1 MNLRPE
7 AIKSKEAVGL
17 RKIDLSVLKDDSGRR
32 ERYGSDPKVR
42 AVKVGP
48 LTIGGGA
55 PVVVQSMCSTDTRDV
70 DATLAQVHRLVE
82 AGCELVRV
90 AVPDEKASAALPDIV
105 KGAGVP
111 IVADIHFHYKRA
123 IEAIEAGV
131 AKVRLNPGNIGSRDR
146 VKAVVDAAGAAG
158 ISIRIG
164 VNSGSMPDDILQ
176 RDKYLVTP
184 EGMVEA
190 ALREVEIL
198 EREKFRSIIVS
209 MKATETKVMIE
220 ANRLFRKKCDI
231 PLHLGI
237 TEAGLEGYGTI
248 KSSIGIGSLLCDGI
262 GETIRVSLT
271 AEPEEE
277 IKVCW
282 WILEASGVR
291 RRSAELVAC
300 PTCGRIEIDLFSL
313 ASEVE
318 KLLKGVDLPIK
329 VSVMGCVVNGPGES
343 RDADIGVVGGKGKG
357 LILRKGVIVHTVA
370 EDELLPMFK
379 RELDALVEEHRLA
392 EAG

>member
-1 MNLRPE
+1 VNR
-7 AIKSKEAVGL
+7 S
-17 RKIDLSVLKDDSGRR
+17 
-32 ERYGSDPKVR
+32 RYGSDPAVR
-42 AVKVGP
+42 AVRVGS

-55 PVVVQSMCSTDTRDV
+55 PVVVQSMCSTDTRDAE
-70 DATLAQVHRLVE
+70 ATLAQVHRLVE

-90 AVPDEKASAALPDIV
+90 AVPDEKASAALPKIV
-105 KGAGVP
+105 AEAGVP

-123 IEAIEAGV
+123 LEAIAAGV
-131 AKVRLNPGNIGSRDR
+131 AKVRINPGNIGAQDR

-164 VNSGSMPDDILQ
+164 VNSGSMPDDILL
-176 RDKYLVTP
+176 RDKYIVTP

-190 ALREVEIL
+190 ALREVELL
-198 EREKFRSIIVS
+198 ERESFRDIIVS
-209 MKATETKVMIE
+209 MKATETKVMVE
-220 ANRLFRKKCDI
+220 ANRLFRKKSDI

-237 TEAGLEGYGTI
+237 TEAGLAGYGSI
-248 KSSIGIGSLLCDGI
+248 KSAIGIGSLLIDGI

-277 IKVCW
+277 IGVCW
-282 WILEASGVR
+282 WILESTGVR

-313 ASEVE
+313 AGEVE
-318 KLLKGVDLPIK
+318 KMLKGITLPIK

-343 RDADIGVVGGKGKG
+343 RDADLGVVGGKGKG
-357 LILRKGVIVHTVA
+357 LILKKGQIIHTVA
-370 EDELLPMFK
+370 EDELLPTFK
-379 RELDALVEEHRLA
+379 RELDALVA
-392 EAG
+392 EYEAA